1 MRFLQYASQIHVNNN
16 PSSFGYVPGKRQ
28 LDAFFSW
35 HRLESLIRGIPNALC
50 NLIFVERKF
59 DLCYPWI
66 TWTSFWLMKH
76 RLYCMGKPVLFLR
89 ARALLKPSFY
99 TFTAYCRQYTNPFA
113 NIMSSPKDNK
123 LIWKLTPEI
132 INKSADELM
141 TKTKA
146 VYDGVGALSSEA
158 VTYNNVVKV
167 SKALNISQFC
177 LLCVH
182 CCARGLRGP
191 RPRKFELC

>member
-1 MRFLQYASQIHVNNN
+1 
-16 PSSFGYVPGKRQ
+16 
-28 LDAFFSW
+28 
-35 HRLESLIRGIPNALC
+35 
-50 NLIFVERKF
+50 
-59 DLCYPWI
+59 
-66 TWTSFWLMKH
+66 MKH

-89 ARALLKPSFY
+89 ARALLKPSFN

-113 NIMSSPKDNK
+113 SIMSSPKDNK

-167 SKALNISQFC
+167 GKALNISHFC
-177 LLCVH
+177 
-182 CCARGLRGP
+182 
-191 RPRKFELC
+191 